1 MEILRRSAGLASGEY
16 RTDDRLMELAFGTW
30 EGHGWKDLRRLHP
43 KLYTER
49 ERDRWVFTPPGAGE
63 SYATLAIRVE
73 AALSDLA
80 RDTVV
85 VSHGGVARAAMTL
98 IGGSSLSDALAAS
111 IWQGRILLFQ
121 GGRHR
126 WL

>member
-1 MEILRRSAGLASGEY
+1 MEILRRSAGLDGQAY
-16 RTDDRLMELAFGTW
+16 RTDDRLVELAFGTW

-43 KLYTER
+43 RLHAER
-49 ERDRWVFTPPGAGE
+49 ERDRWAFTPPGAGE
-63 SYATLAIRVE
+63 SYATLAIRVG
-73 AALSDLA
+73 AALSDLG

-98 IGGSSLSDALAAS
+98 LGGSSIPAALAAG
-111 IWQGRILLFQ
+111 IWQGRILLIRD
-121 GGRHR
+121 GRHR